1 MIDLRDI
8 RKSFDIG
15 WEILDVL
22 KGVSLTIQD
31 GEFVALMWPS
41 WSGKSTL
48 MNIVGLLDTPTSGSY
63 LLDSLEVANLSEYDQ
78 AVIRWQKI
86 GFIFQWYNLIPRM
99 PVIEQVMLPL
109 LYQNIDQKSARSI
122 ALSVLEE
129 VWLWDKYFNKPTE
142 LSGWQQQRV
151 CIARSIVANPT
162 FILADEPTW
171 ALDSQTGREIME
183 LLAKLHS
190 QGKTIFLITHD
201 PKIAQYADR
210 IIHISDGLIV

>member
-8 RKSFDIG
+8 HKSFDIG

>member
-1 MIDLRDI
+1 MIDLWNI
-8 RKSFDIG
+8 YKSFDIG
-15 WEILDVL
+15 WEILEVL

-63 LLDSLEVANLSEYDQ
+63 LLDNLEVANLSEYDQ

-129 VWLWDKYFNKPTE
+129 VWLSEKYLNKPT
-142 LSGWQQQRV
+142 
-151 CIARSIVANPT
+151 
-162 FILADEPTW
+162 
-171 ALDSQTGREIME
+171 
-183 LLAKLHS
+183 
-190 QGKTIFLITHD
+190 
-201 PKIAQYADR
+201 
-210 IIHISDGLIV
+210 

>member
-129 VWLWDKYFNKPTE
+129 VWLWDKYLNKPTE

>member
-8 RKSFDIG
+8 HKSFDIG

-129 VWLWDKYFNKPTE
+129 VWLWDKYLNKTTE
-142 LSGWQQQRV
+142 LSGWQ
-151 CIARSIVANPT
+151 
-162 FILADEPTW
+162 
-171 ALDSQTGREIME
+171 
-183 LLAKLHS
+183 
-190 QGKTIFLITHD
+190 
-201 PKIAQYADR
+201 
-210 IIHISDGLIV
+210 